1 MVDTRRKPAAA
12 LAQAD
17 AFIPTPTPS
26 KTAAKS
32 NSATVLGPLLL
43 GLIYDAPLSSILES
57 EVQRAVSNIGYSG
70 LVLLLSPV
78 TLVFRSL
85 VIDLLALVMRHAPR
99 SHHALIALIMLVGRR
114 PLIALNVPVL
124 TTERYYFQPTA
135 HDIRILSRH
144 TGATISTLTP
154 PPLPQALSDNTIPA
168 ASQSIT
174 ALALHP
180 ANPLQLLSAS
190 PNGSICVWDYLDAA
204 LLRIFFLPLPS
215 SSLSTEVIT
224 HLVASEHH
232 PNWAFVCARRPKRSS
247 SSSSSSSP
255 TTYSTITYAL
265 RLSLARSPSSSSSTN
280 PSFEPITHIS
290 MPTASAGGGKER
302 SVPVYIPRTQ
312 SRLGRI
318 KLIPAAIL
326 SCPQAEQIYV
336 ASLQRTRAEGS
347 AGGGEG
353 MLVDGALEKED
364 EDIIA
369 CPEGLAEF
377 TTSDTV
383 TALAVHPTEK
393 SIATWRHHLQDPQRA
408 VRPLGG
414 TMATTAAVEEDG
426 EENENRAES
435 D

>member
-1 MVDTRRKPAAA
+1 
-12 LAQAD
+12 
-17 AFIPTPTPS
+17 
-26 KTAAKS
+26 
-32 NSATVLGPLLL
+32 
-43 GLIYDAPLSSILES
+43 
-57 EVQRAVSNIGYSG
+57 
-70 LVLLLSPV
+70 
-78 TLVFRSL
+78 
-85 VIDLLALVMRHAPR
+85 
-99 SHHALIALIMLVGRR
+99 
-114 PLIALNVPVL
+114 
-124 TTERYYFQPTA
+124 
-135 HDIRILSRH
+135 
-144 TGATISTLTP
+144 
-154 PPLPQALSDNTIPA
+154 
-168 ASQSIT
+168 
-174 ALALHP
+174 
-180 ANPLQLLSAS
+180 
-190 PNGSICVWDYLDAA
+190 
-204 LLRIFFLPLPS
+204 
-215 SSLSTEVIT
+215 IT

-265 RLSLARSPSSSSSTN
+265 RLSLARSPSSSSSTD